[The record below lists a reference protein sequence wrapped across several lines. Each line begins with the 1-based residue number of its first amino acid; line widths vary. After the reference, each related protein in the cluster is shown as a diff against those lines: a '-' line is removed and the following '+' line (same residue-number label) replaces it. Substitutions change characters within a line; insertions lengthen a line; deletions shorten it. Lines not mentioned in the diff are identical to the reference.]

1 MTQRVGSSG
10 HELPV
15 ETQFLLLECPPPTA
29 TPDVAD
35 GDSDSSQ
42 SAASYVVLLPLLDGS
57 FRAALQGSP
66 SDFLEVV
73 LESGEWTAVLERG

>member
-15 ETQFLLLECPPPTA
+15 ETQFLLLECPP
-29 TPDVAD
+29 VAD
-35 GDSDSSQ
+35 GDSSSSQ

-57 FRAALQGSP
+57 FRAALQGSS

-73 LESGEWTAVLERG
+73 LESGEWRIALGEARLSPR